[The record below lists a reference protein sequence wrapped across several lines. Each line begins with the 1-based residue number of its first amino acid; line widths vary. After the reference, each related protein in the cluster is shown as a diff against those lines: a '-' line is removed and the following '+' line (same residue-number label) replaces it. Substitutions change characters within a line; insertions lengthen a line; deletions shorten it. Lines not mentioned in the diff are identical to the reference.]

1 MRDTPTRIERKY
13 LMDNTREPEK
23 NNWLDTTLLRSL
35 ISAGIIALISAVIL
49 SWSTS
54 QNAVSKA
61 EFIASIGELNKKIA
75 ITEANY
81 SALLQRLER
90 IESKIDAI
98 DNKIDGRGSR

>member
-1 MRDTPTRIERKY
+1 MENKRESEK
-13 LMDNTREPEK
+13 DN
-23 NNWLDTTLLRSL
+23 WFDTTLLRTL

-54 QNAVSKA
+54 QNSVSKA
-61 EFIASIGELNKKIA
+61 EFIASVGELNKKIA

-98 DNKIDGRGSR
+98 DNKIDGRASR